1 MTRAIFAFVATTALL
16 TACAKGGST
25 ATSNASPSS
34 SAGVPGAGSAAI
46 ASLPAGCDGAS
57 PAPTSTS
64 VSFAAGGRVWAF
76 SPDDPTNL
84 HCLFTQADAGAFSW
98 GPRGDRVILAGLQV
112 KGVGSSAARPPGN
125 FHPTYFTWSRPSG
138 TTIWFTAGSDTSVF
152 RADIGGAS
160 ATEITPLPNVT
171 YGDMAYHPS
180 GLAVG
185 FVSTD
190 ARGTGLWMSTN
201 TGANPQQLVAAP
213 PGTTFGHI
221 VFAHDGKGLYYSVDK
236 ADGTHS
242 LARVDLP
249 TDTPTQNLWTGG
261 APIGGDII
269 ELAGV
274 PGLGLT
280 VGATCAQ
287 HKAVFSA
294 LDGTAGAPL
303 ASGLSGPTSV
313 VGRLDADRFIV
324 AAAGCGGRQ
333 DLYLAHVSGQ
343 APQLLVKAV
352 DNAGMRLPEPVPAP
366 ALPQNLP
373 RSGFA

>member
-1 MTRAIFAFVATTALL
+1 M
-16 TACAKGGST
+16 
-25 ATSNASPSS
+25 
-34 SAGVPGAGSAAI
+34 
-46 ASLPAGCDGAS
+46 
-57 PAPTSTS
+57 
-64 VSFAAGGRVWAF
+64 SFAAGGRVWAF
-76 SPDDPTNL
+76 SPDDPANL

-160 ATEITPLPNVT
+160 AMEITPLPNVT

-201 TGANPQQLVAAP
+201 TGANPLLLVAAP

-221 VFAHDGKGLYYSVDK
+221 VFAHDGKGLYYSVDR
-236 ADGTHS
+236 ADGTHG

-261 APIGGDII
+261 APIAGDIV

-280 VGATCAQ
+280 IGATCAQ
-287 HKAVFSA
+287 HEAVFSA
-294 LDGTAGAPL
+294 LDGTAGKPL
-303 ASGLSGPTSV
+303 TSGLSGPTSV

-324 AAAGCGGRQ
+324 AAGGCGGPQ

-366 ALPQNLP
+366 PLPQNLP